1 MKRPRD
7 HDLESFHA
15 HLDYLN
21 LPFIREH
28 YADFIKEAAAAD
40 ADHLALMMRLVEG
53 EAQLRKDRSVER
65 RIRLARFPV
74 RKTLDQFDWSWPR
87 RINRLQVQNLFRLQ
101 FVEDTANVVMIGG
114 VDHAT

>member
-28 YADFIKEAAAAD
+28 YADFTKEAAAAD
-40 ADHLALMMRLVEG
+40 ADHLALLSRLVEG
-53 EAQLRKDRSVER
+53 EAQLRK
-65 RIRLARFPV
+65 
-74 RKTLDQFDWSWPR
+74 
-87 RINRLQVQNLFRLQ
+87 
-101 FVEDTANVVMIGG
+101 G
-114 VDHAT
+114 VLRAQ